1 MVGRHTQKS
10 GGLQIDGKTVGGI
23 VLIVAVLAAVV
34 AGFAFLQSKRAQT
47 ADLDPKT
54 FCPRSGPVAVHAVLI
69 DRTDPLSDLQIEALQ
84 QDVRLWAKD
93 VPKHGAFRIYE
104 VGVGGTLLRPVV
116 DVCNPGD
123 GSDASQW
130 DANPAFLRKRYQEK
144 FLGPVTAMLAGMRG
158 DAEQPNSPIMEAI
171 QAIAVRDFGET
182 GPSGDNAL
190 VVVSDLLEH
199 TGHLDLYRGVPNAQ
213 VFAKSAEGRSL
224 HADLNG
230 VGVSVYL
237 INRVKDAKF
246 QTDALGTFWIQ
257 WLTQQGGDVGAFK
270 QLPG

>member
-1 MVGRHTQKS
+1 MLADAAKS
-10 GGLQIDGKTVGGI
+10 YIQVEKVAQIGLVLPCAGLIGWLGGAWLDGHFHPHWMTITGFLLGC
-23 VLIVAVLAAVV
+23 V
-34 AGFAFLQSKRAQT
+34 AGMTTAIRMAMQLVADPAKKR
-47 ADLDPKT
+47 
-54 FCPRSGPVAVHAVLI
+54 
-69 DRTDPLSDLQIEALQ
+69 
-84 QDVRLWAKD
+84 
-93 VPKHGAFRIYE
+93 
-104 VGVGGTLLRPVV
+104 
-116 DVCNPGD
+116 NPGD